1 MEESLVDLAPLSNEN
16 DIATQ
21 TEINSSEPTVTS
33 TTTSTNYRDQI
44 NAGRQSELTASGGSG
59 DYLDFLVDSSAIST
73 PARDSATDFISS
85 QTSSFL
91 LKAT

>member
-33 TTTSTNYRDQI
+33 TNYRDQI
-44 NAGRQSELTASGGSG
+44 NAGRQSELTGSGGSG